1 MSERNEQ
8 GFTLVEVIVAI
19 VLLGVGVMA
28 LVSSSA
34 MATRMI
40 GRGKESTMA
49 AQIGAAQVERL
60 RQLGAST
67 SPNCTAAL
75 FKSDSLVDG
84 TSHVRA
90 RWVVPTAGTTR
101 SIQVFLTYRAGSKQ
115 VVDTMLTTIY
125 CPA

>member
-19 VLLGVGVMA
+19 ILLGVGVMA

-40 GRGKESTMA
+40 GRGRESTMA
-49 AQIGAAQVERL
+49 AQVGAAQVERL
-60 RQLGAST
+60 RQLAAST
-67 SPNCTAAL
+67 ATSCTAGT
-75 FKSDSLVDG
+75 FKTDSLTDA

-101 SIQVFLTYRAGSKQ
+101 AIQVFLTYRAGSKQ

-125 CPA
+125 CN

>member
-1 MSERNEQ
+1 MNRHSER
-8 GFTLVEVIVAI
+8 GFTLVEVIIAV

-67 SPNCTAAL
+67 ATSCTAAT
-75 FKSDSLVDG
+75 FKSDSTTDA
-84 TSHVRA
+84 TSHVKA
-90 RWVVPTAGTTR
+90 RWEVPNAGTTR
-101 SIQVFLTYRAGSKQ
+101 AVKVILTYRAASRQ

-125 CPA
+125 CN